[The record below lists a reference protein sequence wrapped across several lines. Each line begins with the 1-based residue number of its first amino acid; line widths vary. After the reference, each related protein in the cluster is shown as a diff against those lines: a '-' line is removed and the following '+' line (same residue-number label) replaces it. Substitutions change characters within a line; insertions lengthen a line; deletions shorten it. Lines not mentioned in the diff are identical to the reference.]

1 MTFTKYLT
9 VFMLAALAGT
19 VLLDVRLARRRR
31 FGLVFAVSAG
41 YLAFAAS
48 VYAILMEFITRM

>member
-1 MTFTKYLT
+1 MTFTKFLT
-9 VFMLAALAGT
+9 VFMLAMLTGT
-19 VLLDVRLARRRR
+19 VLLDIRLVRRRR

-48 VYAILMEFITRM
+48 VYAILMEFITQM